1 MGENTHAWV
10 YVAKQKQSPLANQTN
25 DLIRRGGSILTEEA
39 KHRELEK
46 PITNRSKLIRQFIKE
61 TPASDITRTGLFDR
75 KNLNLPYVD
84 GRVALLGDAAHPQSP
99 MMGQGANMAI
109 VDGYVVA
116 SRLAAAKNNNK
127 IVTSILA
134 NYDCDVRRK
143 GINKVIIESRNHGTF
158 VVSRNPFTCWMV
170 KMVLKCMPQSLMM
183 KEMVRGDNS
192 NKKFV
197 KAMDSVKMASKSK

>member
-1 MGENTHAWV
+1 MGGKMTYAWA
-10 YVAKQKQSPLANQTN
+10 YVLKQKKPPKANQTD
-25 DLIRRGGSILTEEA
+25 DLVRRGGTILTEEA
-39 KHRELEK
+39 KRHELEAS
-46 PITNRSKLIRQFIKE
+46 TSSRSKVLRLMIQE
-61 TPASDITRTGLFDR
+61 TPASGITKAGFFDR
-75 KNLNLPYVD
+75 KNLKLPFVD

-158 VVSRNPFTCWMV
+158 VVSTNPFTCWMV
-170 KMVLKCMPQSLMM
+170 KMVLKCMPQSLHERNG
-183 KEMVRGDNS
+183 KR
-192 NKKFV
+192 
-197 KAMDSVKMASKSK
+197 